1 MLLRRFL
8 SFLPRS
14 RLVGTRP
21 HLVRSSLVGSTSYP
35 ITISNSH
42 RTFSDISVTLTA
54 TTPRKPYFHFV
65 ILNYTATQSS
75 KMVQAVTR
83 AIRATGCTNCRTQL
97 LRSITAIAGVQ
108 WPTQTPQRRLAAR
121 QTAVRHS
128 STMPPNFRTLVSE
141 EDQAAAIEAAAR
153 EAEQIAKEDSIDE
166 SLDEAT
172 LVADYAK
179 LYDDAHIDES
189 APRSASDTDSTPWYL
204 QVDAPEISSAN
215 TAALA
220 RQELPPLP
228 ENSPPILEALVEHVG
243 VNLGLDSLTML
254 DLRHLDPPAA
264 LGSNLIM
271 LIGTARSEKHLHVSA
286 DRLCRW
292 LRTNYK
298 LRPDADG
305 LLGRNE
311 LKLRLKRKA
320 KKQRLVGP
328 RHADDADD
336 GVRTGWVC
344 VNVGEVPTAPSESKI
359 VEEVQ
364 QNYIGFGRRSE
375 GVKIV
380 VQMLV
385 EEKRE
390 ELELER
396 LWGGI
401 AKRQSKGVLLEL
413 DDEGNWQGQGPK
425 GDVLNVS
432 EPRNAEGLT
441 EEEFGKRFGETQD
454 GEFPEDTEWKPTPH
468 APQEGN
474 LFRKIS
480 T

>member
-1 MLLRRFL
+1 
-8 SFLPRS
+8 
-14 RLVGTRP
+14 
-21 HLVRSSLVGSTSYP
+21 
-35 ITISNSH
+35 
-42 RTFSDISVTLTA
+42 
-54 TTPRKPYFHFV
+54 
-65 ILNYTATQSS
+65 
-75 KMVQAVTR
+75 
-83 AIRATGCTNCRTQL
+83 
-97 LRSITAIAGVQ
+97 
-108 WPTQTPQRRLAAR
+108 
-121 QTAVRHS
+121 
-128 STMPPNFRTLVSE
+128 MPPNFRTLVSE
-141 EDQAAAIEAAAR
+141 EEQAVAIEAAAR
-153 EAEQIAKEDSIDE
+153 EAEQVAKEDSVDE
-166 SLDEAT
+166 TIDEAT

-179 LYDDAHIDES
+179 LYDEAHVDEDAMKSTTGPE
-189 APRSASDTDSTPWYL
+189 DSTPWYL
-204 QVDAPEISSAN
+204 QVDAPAITSQN
-215 TAALA
+215 IAALA
-220 RQELPPLP
+220 RQELPPIP
-228 ENSPPILEALVEHVG
+228 DNAPPILEALVEHIG

-328 RHADDADD
+328 RHADEADD

-344 VNVGEVPTAPSESKI
+344 VNVGEVPTGPKSEAETK
-359 VEEVQ
+359 VQ
-364 QNYIGFGRRSE
+364 QEIENQGYIGFGRKTN

-401 AKRQSKGVLLEL
+401 AKRQSKGVLLEM
-413 DDEGNWQGQGPK
+413 DQEGNWQGQGPK
-425 GDVLNVS
+425 GDV
-432 EPRNAEGLT
+432 EPVNEEGET
-441 EEEFGKRFGETQD
+441 EKAFGERFGETQD
-454 GEFPEDTEWKPTPH
+454 GEFPSEEVREFKPHTGG
-468 APQEGN
+468 EGN
-474 LFRKIS
+474 IFRKIS